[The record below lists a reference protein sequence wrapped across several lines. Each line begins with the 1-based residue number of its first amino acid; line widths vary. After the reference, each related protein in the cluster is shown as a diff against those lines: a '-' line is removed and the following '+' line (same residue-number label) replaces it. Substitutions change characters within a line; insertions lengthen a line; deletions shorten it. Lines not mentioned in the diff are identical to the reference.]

1 MSISSETA
9 EFGYSI
15 TSSTFTERDAGGTQ
29 VEINVEGKA
38 TGFGQLNGTLV
49 LVTPA
54 PGANA
59 GPVSFRGAAF
69 LDTGEIVGTNAE
81 GCWQKLDGE
90 QKWRVRG
97 INMNTEGQV
106 FVSDGTLDLAS
117 RSFNGT
123 FSEWT

>member
-1 MSISSETA
+1 MPISSEKG
-9 EFGYSI
+9 EFSYST
-15 TSSTFTERDAGGTQ
+15 TSSTFSERDAGGTQ
-29 VEINVEGKA
+29 VEINVEGNA

-49 LVTPA
+49 LIAPT

-69 LDTGEIVGTNAE
+69 LDTGEVVGTNAE
-81 GCWQKLDGE
+81 GCWQQLEGE
-90 QKWRVRG
+90 KKWRMRA
-97 INMNTEGQV
+97 INTNTEGQV
-106 FVSDGTLDLAS
+106 FVSDGILDLAA